1 MSMVML
7 ANESKTGCNIQCHKA
22 ILNHFTL
29 SMVIESK
36 STPQEFPDIE
46 PGDLR
51 ARFGTPQKLRVSVIQ
66 MSRFFRGTP

>member
-1 MSMVML
+1 
-7 ANESKTGCNIQCHKA
+7 
-22 ILNHFTL
+22 
-29 SMVIESK
+29 MVIESK

-66 MSRFFRGTP
+66 MSYSLEEHHNISYLTVPSNLHRVQAILYIQCRACV

>member
-1 MSMVML
+1 
-7 ANESKTGCNIQCHKA
+7 
-22 ILNHFTL
+22 
-29 SMVIESK
+29 MVIESK